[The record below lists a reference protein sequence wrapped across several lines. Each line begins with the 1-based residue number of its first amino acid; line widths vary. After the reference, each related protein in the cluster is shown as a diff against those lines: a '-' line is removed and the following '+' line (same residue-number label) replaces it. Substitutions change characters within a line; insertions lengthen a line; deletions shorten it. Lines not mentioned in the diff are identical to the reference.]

1 MIKNSQAVQDLNDP
15 GARYKL
21 IFSKEMIATTHLF
34 NNSVFSLVINGMF
47 RGFVMKNV
55 IEKVLIKV

>member
-1 MIKNSQAVQDLNDP
+1 MIKNSQAVQDLINP
-15 GARYKL
+15 GARYTL
-21 IFSKEMIATTHLF
+21 IFFKEMIATTHLF
-34 NNSVFSLVINGMF
+34 INSLLINGMF